1 MPLNILK
8 GVSRALAP
16 IVARKVGKE
25 EFLNQLREAWT
36 PVIKTNTD
44 IDQEVASA
52 MTRVKKSGFEK
63 SFKAVG
69 ITEEDIRDLLT
80 EIQSSKET
88 PFKRES
94 TKVGRNDPCPCG
106 SGKKYKKCCG
116 R

>member
-1 MPLNILK
+1 MPLNIFK
-8 GVSRALAP
+8 EVSRSLAP
-16 IVARKVGKE
+16 IVARKIGKE

-36 PVIKTNTD
+36 PVIKANTD

-69 ITEEDIRDLLT
+69 ITEEDVRDLLVS
-80 EIQSSKET
+80 IRDNKAKPVQRNG
-88 PFKRES
+88 P
-94 TKVGRNDPCPCG
+94 KVGRNDHCPCG

-116 R
+116 A